1 MLRKMKVSKLGFLI
15 VAFIIFSSLQSL
27 FAGEG
32 MWLPQFLKAL
42 NEKEMKSM
50 GMKIN
55 AEDIYSVNKG
65 SLKDA
70 IVQFGGGCTGEIIS
84 SQGLILTNHH
94 CGFSY
99 IQSHSSVEKN
109 LIKDGYWAKDYNSE
123 LACAGLTATL
133 IVRIEEVTKEMLKN
147 ITPDMK
153 DNQRRLIYDRNQNEL
168 LKNIQKKPFEE
179 VSIRS
184 FYNGNQFFAFVTL
197 TYRDIRLVG
206 TPPESI
212 GKFGADTDNWV
223 WPRHTGDFSI
233 FRIYAGKNNLPAE
246 FSKENVPYIPKHSL
260 PISLD
265 GVEAGDFTM
274 IFGFPGRTNE
284 YLTKE
289 GVRQITEVQNPVRIK
304 IRDQVL
310 KIMDKYMRSSVKTKI
325 QYSAL
330 YAGIANYWKKWI
342 GESQGVK
349 FTNGLERKQRTDEEF
364 NKRVQTNP
372 NWASY
377 RSLVSDL
384 ETQYQLL
391 EPMAVAKEYY
401 AEGFQRNIDLFN
413 CYSRIRKLSET
424 YEGRGE
430 EIFKSKRNEMFK
442 SAEGIFKNFD
452 IQVEKEI
459 FKNVLKTVVEGVDSE
474 LLVPYLRDQLNAYK
488 NDYSTFTENLY
499 TSSAFTTPDSLRS
512 LNSLEFP
519 QWINRV
525 QSDPVWKFYEE
536 LNYFLINGI
545 QKRASEHEENIA
557 DLRRR
562 HMAAL
567 MEVFPE
573 RKFYPD
579 ANSTL
584 RVAYGKV
591 EGFLPRDGVTY
602 LPKTYLD
609 GVIEKYVPED
619 YEFDVHPKLRSLF
632 EKKDFGVYGE
642 KGKMPLAFIAS
653 NHTTGGNSGS
663 PAIDAHGNL
672 IGLNFDRVW
681 EGTMSDI
688 NYDVRI
694 CRNIM
699 VDARYV
705 LFIVDKFAEADHIL
719 SELKLVHPK
728 NNKRGKQKL

>member
-1 MLRKMKVSKLGFLI
+1 MKGFKAVIIIIAL
-15 VAFIIFSSLQSL
+15 FIFSFRQSL

-50 GMKIN
+50 GMKIS

-70 IVQFGGGCTGEIIS
+70 IIQFGGGCTGEIIS
-84 SQGLILTNHH
+84 NKGLILTNHH

-133 IVRIEEVTKEMLKN
+133 IVRIDDVTKEMLKN

-168 LKNIQKKPFEE
+168 LKSIQKKSYED

-184 FYNGNQFFAFVTL
+184 FYNGNQFFAFITL
-197 TYRDIRLVG
+197 TYKDVRLVG

-246 FSKENVPYIPKHSL
+246 FSKDNVPYIPKHSL

-274 IFGFPGRTNE
+274 VFGFPGRTNE

-289 GVRQITEVQNPVRIK
+289 GVRQITEVQNPVRVK

-310 KIMDKYMRSSVKTKI
+310 KIMDKYMRSNVKTKI

-349 FTNGLERKQRTDEEF
+349 FTNGLERKQKTDDEF
-364 NKRVQTNP
+364 NKRVQANP

-384 ETQYQLL
+384 EKQYQLL
-391 EPMAVAKEYY
+391 EPMALAKEYY

-413 CYSRIRKLSET
+413 SYSRIRKLSEV

-430 EIFKSKRNEMFK
+430 EIFKTKRNEMFN
-442 SAEGIFKNFD
+442 SADAIFKNVD
-452 IQVEKEI
+452 ISVEKEI
-459 FKNVLKTVVEGVDSE
+459 FKNVLKTVVEGVD
-474 LLVPYLRDQLNAYK
+474 Q
-488 NDYSTFTENLY
+488 
-499 TSSAFTTPDSLRS
+499 
-512 LNSLEFP
+512 
-519 QWINRV
+519 
-525 QSDPVWKFYEE
+525 
-536 LNYFLINGI
+536 GI
-545 QKRASEHEENIA
+545 ARPLSKRAA
-557 DLRRR
+557 GR
-562 HMAAL
+562 
-567 MEVFPE
+567 F
-573 RKFYPD
+573 
-579 ANSTL
+579 
-584 RVAYGKV
+584 
-591 EGFLPRDGVTY
+591 
-602 LPKTYLD
+602 
-609 GVIEKYVPED
+609 
-619 YEFDVHPKLRSLF
+619 
-632 EKKDFGVYGE
+632 
-642 KGKMPLAFIAS
+642 
-653 NHTTGGNSGS
+653 
-663 PAIDAHGNL
+663 
-672 IGLNFDRVW
+672 
-681 EGTMSDI
+681 
-688 NYDVRI
+688 
-694 CRNIM
+694 
-699 VDARYV
+699 
-705 LFIVDKFAEADHIL
+705 
-719 SELKLVHPK
+719 
-728 NNKRGKQKL
+728 

>member
-1 MLRKMKVSKLGFLI
+1 M
-15 VAFIIFSSLQSL
+15 
-27 FAGEG
+27 
-32 MWLPQFLKAL
+32 
-42 NEKEMKSM
+42 
-50 GMKIN
+50 
-55 AEDIYSVNKG
+55 
-65 SLKDA
+65 
-70 IVQFGGGCTGEIIS
+70 
-84 SQGLILTNHH
+84 
-94 CGFSY
+94 
-99 IQSHSSVEKN
+99 
-109 LIKDGYWAKDYNSE
+109 
-123 LACAGLTATL
+123 
-133 IVRIEEVTKEMLKN
+133 
-147 ITPDMK
+147 
-153 DNQRRLIYDRNQNEL
+153 
-168 LKNIQKKPFEE
+168 
-179 VSIRS
+179 
-184 FYNGNQFFAFVTL
+184 

-545 QKRASEHEENIA
+545 QKRAGEHEENIA

>member
-1 MLRKMKVSKLGFLI
+1 MKGFKAVIIIIAL
-15 VAFIIFSSLQSL
+15 FIFSFRQSL

-50 GMKIN
+50 GMKIS

-70 IVQFGGGCTGEIIS
+70 IIQFGGGCTGEIIS
-84 SQGLILTNHH
+84 NKGLILTNHH

-133 IVRIEEVTKEMLKN
+133 IVRIDDVTKEMLKN

-168 LKNIQKKPFEE
+168 LKSIQKKSYED

-184 FYNGNQFFAFVTL
+184 FYNGNQFFAFITL
-197 TYRDIRLVG
+197 TYKDVRLVG

-246 FSKENVPYIPKHSL
+246 FSKDNVPYIPKHSL

-274 IFGFPGRTNE
+274 VFGFPGRTNE

-289 GVRQITEVQNPVRIK
+289 GVRQITEVQNPVRVK

-310 KIMDKYMRSSVKTKI
+310 KIMDKYMRSNVKTKI

-349 FTNGLERKQRTDEEF
+349 FTNGLERKQKTDDEF
-364 NKRVQTNP
+364 NKRVQANP

-384 ETQYQLL
+384 EKQYQLL
-391 EPMAVAKEYY
+391 EPMALAKEYY

-413 CYSRIRKLSET
+413 SYSRIRKLSEV

-430 EIFKSKRNEMFK
+430 EIFKTKRNEMFN
-442 SAEGIFKNFD
+442 SADAIFKNVD
-452 IQVEKEI
+452 ISVEKEI
-459 FKNVLKTVVEGVDSE
+459 FKNVLKTVVEGVDQE
-474 LLVPYLRDQLNAYK
+474 LLVPYLREQLGVFK
-488 NDYSTFTENLY
+488 NDYAAFTENLY
-499 TSSAFTTPDSLRS
+499 TNSAFTSSDSLKKLS
-512 LNSLEFP
+512 SLEFP

-545 QKRASEHEENIA
+545 QKRAGEHEENIA
-557 DLRRR
+557 DLRRK

-591 EGFLPRDGVTY
+591 EGFLPRDGVSY
-602 LPKTYLD
+602 LPKTYLE
-609 GVIEKYVPED
+609 GVMEKYIPED

-632 EKKDFGVYGE
+632 ERKDFGIYGE

-663 PAIDAHGNL
+663 PTIDAHGNL

-705 LFIVDKFAEADHIL
+705 LFIIDKFAGADHIL

-728 NNKRGKQKL
+728 NNKKGKQKI